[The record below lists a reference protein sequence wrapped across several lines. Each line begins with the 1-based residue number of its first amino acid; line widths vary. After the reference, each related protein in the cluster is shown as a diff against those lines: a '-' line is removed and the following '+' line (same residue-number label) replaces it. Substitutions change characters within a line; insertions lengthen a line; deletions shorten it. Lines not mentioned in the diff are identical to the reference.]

1 MKLNDA
7 LVKVDTGVEAT
18 IRKVEKQIKDLD
30 AEADLKIDDQCEYL
44 I

>member
-7 LVKVDTGVEAT
+7 LTKIDSNLEAT

-30 AEADLKIDDQCEYL
+30 PEAALKIDDQCEYL